1 MERKVF
7 LEKNRSKFSVNAPN
21 AMGVDLD
28 TKSKLMQDSGIF
40 GNFSELD
47 QYNKE
52 RDECGKFRMIFC
64 INPICSNVLFNMQT
78 EVVQNE
84 GSSNPLILGERE
96 ISPTSITRSNGFFGN
111 YIVNT
116 SSIRF

>member
-84 GSSNPLILGERE
+84 G
-96 ISPTSITRSNGFFGN
+96 
-111 YIVNT
+111 
-116 SSIRF
+116 